1 MVSALERSWYRAR
14 GWSLL
19 LAPLSLV
26 FAAVVAVRRHA
37 YRRGWLAST
46 RLPVPVVV
54 IGNITVGGSGKT
66 PLTAFVARRLSERGL
81 KVGIVSRGYGGRSPW
96 YPRLVSADDA
106 AEEVGDEPLLLARR
120 GHAAVAVD
128 PVRARAGLL
137 LVEQCGVQIIVADDG
152 LQHYALARDAEIA
165 VCNGDRGHGNGWLL
179 PAGPLR
185 ESRSRLDSVDM
196 QIRRAAD
203 GDFWLVPGPVR
214 LIGSAGDPR
223 DLASF
228 AGQRVHA
235 VAGIGDPER
244 FFGMLREQGLE
255 VVAHAYP
262 DHHRFCAADI
272 TFDDGDAVL
281 MTEKDAVKC
290 APWAD
295 ERHWY
300 VPVATHFS
308 PACELRL
315 DALLESLVGA
325 ALRGDSSDSTG
336 ECIR

>member
-1 MVSALERSWYRAR
+1 MASALERSWYRRR

-26 FAAVVAVRRHA
+26 FAVVVGVRRHA
-37 YRRGWLAST
+37 YRRGWLASE
-46 RLPVPVVV
+46 RLPVPVLV

-81 KVGIVSRGYGGRSPW
+81 KVGIVSRGYGGRSAY
-96 YPRLVSADDA
+96 YPRVVSPDDA

-120 GHAAVAVD
+120 GHATVAVD
-128 PVRARAGLL
+128 PVRARAGRL
-137 LVEQCGVQIIVADDG
+137 LVEQCDVDIVVADDG

-165 VCNGDRGHGNGWLL
+165 VSDGDRGHGNGWLL

-185 ESRSRLDSVDM
+185 EPRSRLRSVDM
-196 QIRRAAD
+196 QMRRAAD
-203 GDFWLVPGPVR
+203 GDFWLIPGPACPV
-214 LIGSAGDPR
+214 GPAADPR
-223 DLASF
+223 NLSSF
-228 AGQRVHA
+228 AGRRVHA

-262 DHHRFCAADI
+262 DHHRFRAADI
-272 TFDDGDAVL
+272 VFDGHAVL

-290 APWAD
+290 ASWAD

-300 VPVATHFS
+300 VPVSAYFS
-308 PACELRL
+308 PAGEQRL
-315 DALLESLVGA
+315 DALLESLAHA
-325 ALRGDSSDSTG
+325 ALNGRSPGATN
-336 ECIR
+336 EPIR